1 VQVAAEAVGDGGVD
15 TADDR
20 PGRSWMSTTM
30 SGDDLGASGDT
41 VEFGCA

>member
-1 VQVAAEAVGDGGVD
+1 MTGQVG
-15 TADDR
+15 
-20 PGRSWMSTTM
+20 SWMSTTM